1 MVMGWFS
8 DNDWFVWTVAAV
20 LLAVGEIFSIDM
32 VMGMLA
38 IAALVAMVVALVG
51 GGWVLQFIAF
61 AVVAVGLLA
70 FVRPPIVRRLHAGP
84 DVLSGTAGLPGKP
97 GYVEQDISST
107 GGLVRI
113 GGEVW
118 TAQAFEE
125 GSVIPAGTRVEVV
138 EIRGATAV
146 VRLARLES

>member
-1 MVMGWFS
+1 MGWIS

-38 IAALVAMVVALVG
+38 IAALVALVVALLG
-51 GGWVLQFIAF
+51 GGWVVQIIAF
-61 AVVAVGLLA
+61 AVVAVGTAL
-70 FVRPPIVRRLHAGP
+70 VRPPADRPPAARRAGRA
-84 DVLSGTAGLPGKP
+84 LRHGRACRGSLAT
-97 GYVEQDISST
+97 SSRTSPT
-107 GGLVRI
+107 GSGLVRI

-118 TAQAFEE
+118 TAEALEE
-125 GSVIPAGTRVEVV
+125 GSVIPAGSRVEVV

>member
-1 MVMGWFS
+1 MGWLG
-8 DNDWFVWTVAAV
+8 DNGWFVWTVAAV
-20 LLAVGEIFSIDM
+20 LLAGGEIFSIDL

-38 IAALVAMVVALVG
+38 IAALVGVIVDLLG
-51 GGWVLQFIAF
+51 GGWIVQVIAVSV
-61 AVVAVGLLA
+61 AAVGLLA

-84 DVLSGTAGLPGKP
+84 DVRSGTAGLPGKP
-97 GYVEQDISST
+97 GYVEEDISVE
-107 GGLVRI
+107 GGRVRI

-118 TAQAFEE
+118 SAQPSVE
-125 GSVIPAGTRVEVV
+125 GDVIPAGSRVEVV